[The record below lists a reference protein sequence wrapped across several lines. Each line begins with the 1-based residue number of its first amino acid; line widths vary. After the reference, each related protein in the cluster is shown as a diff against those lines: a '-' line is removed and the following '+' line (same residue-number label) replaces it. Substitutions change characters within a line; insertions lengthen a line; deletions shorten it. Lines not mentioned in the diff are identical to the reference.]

1 MRRAGCRI
9 VTREIHIWSV
19 HMSRIADR
27 LVSRL
32 AGLVWTAMYSGLCN
46 RGSVHT
52 VAQVS
57 VDGETPSM
65 SEQSPAI
72 AA

>member
-1 MRRAGCRI
+1 
-9 VTREIHIWSV
+9 
-19 HMSRIADR
+19 MSRIADR